1 MFGLLEVRASERRM
15 DRLFHDIIDVI
26 VIIVIEYIQYVQ
38 HGLSIVDT
46 LPSDSLK
53 SVQYVQ

>member
-1 MFGLLEVRASERRM
+1 M